1 MYMKI
6 TKISIQNYRS
16 IRAESITPSDFNIF
30 VGRNNHGKTNF
41 FEAIEWF
48 FNGQRR
54 GENVSDICYG
64 QSTTDEVSVEIEF
77 SGALDGASRMTNEKN
92 KTSIEKLLN
101 GSDVVSIRRTSV
113 DVKNR
118 KITVNGVTTEKP
130 PSGFDNALNDFLPKF
145 EYVDTKKFYS
155 DLAKYGKT
163 TPVGSMLSGV
173 LEVLLEDNPEYQAF
187 QNKFQELFGDDKSQV
202 KAELDKLS
210 GKVKVYLEKQFPE
223 CVKVEFAVS
232 EPTFEDL
239 LKNFSTTIDD
249 GVVTNA
255 DEKGDGMQRA
265 LMLAIIQTY
274 CDYRKEREDIG
285 KTFLFFIDEA
295 ELHLH
300 PTAQRN
306 LKNALIELSQKGDQ
320 VFINTH
326 SSVFVADDT
335 SSQTIYRVEKIDK
348 QTQAKE
354 ISPIEKQSLV
364 YELLGGSPA
373 DLLLP
378 RNFLIVEGVSDCAFL
393 KEIIRRFY
401 PDKPAIQII
410 SANGDLKKQ
419 ARSMDAVNAA
429 YIPLGISTP
438 IYKDRIIIL
447 CDGVIERVEDKK
459 KFLESYPHLIPNNQ
473 FFELPVNAIEKY
485 FPDPWKKDDGAIA
498 ELDKDMNGKLK
509 YCRDQVAREVS
520 QTQFESEM
528 KVAFDA
534 IARCWELAY

>member
-1 MYMKI
+1 MKI
-6 TKISIQNYRS
+6 TRIVIHNYRS
-16 IRAESITPSDFNIF
+16 IKHDSINPSDFNIF

-41 FEAIEWF
+41 FEAVEWF

-54 GENVSDICYG
+54 GEDIQDICHG
-64 QSTTDEVSVEIEF
+64 QSNNDEVFVEIEF
-77 SGALDGASRMTNEKN
+77 AGALDSASRMTNDRN

-101 GSDVVSIRRTSV
+101 GTDVVTIRRTST
-113 DVKNR
+113 DIKTR

-155 DLAKYGKT
+155 DLTKYGKT

-173 LEVLLEDNPEYQAF
+173 LEVLLEDNPEYQGF
-187 QNKFQELFGDDKSQV
+187 QKKFQELFGDEKSQV

-223 CVKVEFAVS
+223 CVRVEFSVG

-249 GVVTNA
+249 GVITNA
-255 DEKGDGMQRA
+255 EEKGDGMQRA

-306 LKNALIELSQKGDQ
+306 LKNALLEISQKGDQ

-326 SSVFVADDT
+326 SSVFIADET
-335 SSQTIYRVEKIDK
+335 GIETIYRVEKIDK
-348 QTQAKE
+348 KTNA
-354 ISPIEKQSLV
+354 SPITAIEKQALV

-378 RNFLIVEGVSDCAFL
+378 RNFLIVEGTSDRAFINEMI
-393 KEIIRRFY
+393 KRFY
-401 PDKPAIQII
+401 SDKPLIQVI
-410 SANGDLKKQ
+410 SSNGDIEKQ
-419 ARSMDAVNAA
+419 SRSMDAINAA
-429 YIPLGISTP
+429 YVPLGIATP
-438 IYKDRIIIL
+438 IYKETIIIL
-447 CDGVIERVEDKK
+447 CDKVVARETDKT
-459 KFLESYPHLIPNNQ
+459 KFLQSYPHLQINSQ
-473 FFELPVNAIEKY
+473 FYELPEDAIEKY
-485 FPDPWKKDDGAIA
+485 FPSPWGKTDDEIK
-498 ELDKDMNGKLK
+498 ELDKEMNGKLK
-509 YCRDQVAREVS
+509 YARDQVAPAI
-520 QTQFESEM
+520 TQIEFETQMQVVFQALS
-528 KVAFDA
+528 K
-534 IARCWELAY
+534 CWELAY